1 MSIYTLSSTDPEHY
15 NIIRAN
21 LPIEHTTL
29 FCNITVTSLTSN
41 CNIQVLS
48 SEDYITFN
56 INGTKYTARMKDYSK
71 ITSATVS
78 TIFQEIFDEQNIP
91 ITVSTSNLDTIIF
104 DSKIY
109 GDDGKFEITDLS
121 YNMKLLTGLYSIKDA
136 DFPLVSSTYDSEQQ
150 IVRENVYIDKVNITP
165 EIKTTTDERF
175 TINYTLEPLNAYGY
189 SISIKPDEQYEDL
202 IIDGVIMTAKNTGTY
217 NVTVE
222 FRNYDVPES
231 IPTKFTYN
239 VVITVDIKSFE
250 EITNITAKDIDIY
263 VHDTSILIP
272 DIQPH
277 NANYELIYESADP
290 SIASIS
296 NNIVTGVAPGSTT
309 IKIHCN
315 YNVQGGQKEKVHTVN
330 VNVKSDKVPIV
341 INRYISSTVGYYLS
355 TPILYLLTSIGA
367 QVFCNDIDD
376 ARKMNSGNIAMIL
389 NNSFSANF
397 PIVAQQYDITTRT
410 TINYTSDLYFILVD
424 ANMHHVKLLNPM
436 YVTIKLEPEIIKVVQ

>member
-1 MSIYTLSSTDPEHY
+1 MSIYTLSSTDSEHY

-56 INGTKYTARMKDYSK
+56 INGTEYTARMKDYSK

-121 YNMKLLTGLYSIKDA
+121 YNMKLLTGLYSIKDT
-136 DFPLVSSTYDSEQQ
+136 DFPLISSTYDSEQQ
-150 IVRENVYIDKVNITP
+150 IVRENVYIDKVNVTP

-175 TINYTLEPLNAYGY
+175 TIDYTLEPLNAYGY
-189 SISIKPDEQYEDL
+189 SISIKPDEAYENL
-202 IIDGVIMTAKNTGTY
+202 IIDGVIMTAKDAGFY

-231 IPTKFTYN
+231 VPTKFTYN
-239 VVITVDIKSFE
+239 VAIEVIDKKFE
-250 EITNITAKDIDIY
+250 EIESITAKDIDIY

-272 DIQPH
+272 TIKPEY
-277 NANYELIYESADP
+277 ANYELIYESADP

-315 YNVQGGQKEKVHTVN
+315 YNVEGEQKEKIHTVN

-376 ARKMNSGNIAMIL
+376 SKKMNSGNIAMIL